1 MVEKYLK
8 IDDFCEFII
17 LTQDSILADQMSNVQ
32 SVEDQRLVF
41 SRYIIEFL
49 LQI

>member
-1 MVEKYLK
+1 
-8 IDDFCEFII
+8 
-17 LTQDSILADQMSNVQ
+17 MSNVQ